1 VTQVR
6 NIKDTGLIVKGDVAS
21 KWMSIAQ
28 CFAGPPEEPP
38 LKGSRHTKGEGNG

>member
-1 VTQVR
+1 
-6 NIKDTGLIVKGDVAS
+6 
-21 KWMSIAQ
+21 MSIAQ